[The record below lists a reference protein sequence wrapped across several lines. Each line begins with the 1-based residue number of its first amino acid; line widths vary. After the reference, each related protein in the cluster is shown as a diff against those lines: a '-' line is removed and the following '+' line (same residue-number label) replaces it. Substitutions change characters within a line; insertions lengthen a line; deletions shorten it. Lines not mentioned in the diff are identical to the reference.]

1 MNIGRLLQEGHMS
14 HYSRLLDLKSESPKK
29 SLFLFGPRQTGK
41 PFLLKKTFPQ
51 APFYNLLLADTFF
64 KISQRPQ
71 IIREELLALAKRP
84 QVVIIDEIQ
93 KLPILL
99 DEVQNLIET
108 GYHFILTGSSARK
121 LKRGVGNLLGGRART
136 RHLFPLVTREIPK
149 YDLIR
154 LLNYGAIPSIYDSG
168 EPEIDLESYVGNYLK
183 EEVQAEGLIRKIENF
198 SRFLQVAALS
208 NTELINFANI
218 GSDAGVPAR
227 SVAEYFTILED
238 TLLGYLLE
246 PYTKTKKRKAI
257 TTAKFYFFD
266 VGVCN
271 VLAGRKNIKPKT
283 ELFGKVLEHLIF
295 TELKAF
301 CHYHHDPR
309 ILSYWRSK
317 SGYEV
322 DFLLADET
330 AIEVK
335 ASGMVTERHCTGLKA
350 LGEELNLKKKIIV
363 SLDHSPRRM
372 GSIEILPVQIFLHKL
387 WNKEI

>member
-1 MNIGRLLQEGHMS
+1 MAD
-14 HYSRLLDLKSESPKK
+14 YPRLLDLKNESEKK
-29 SLFLFGPRQTGK
+29 SLFVFGPRQTGK
-41 PFLLKKTFPQ
+41 TFLLKKTFPQ
-51 APFYNLLLADTFF
+51 APFYNLLLADTFL

-71 IIREELLALAKRP
+71 IIREELLALPKRP
-84 QVVIIDEIQ
+84 PVVIIDEIQ

-99 DEVQNLIET
+99 DEVQNLIEQ

-121 LKRGVGNLLGGRART
+121 LKRGAGNLLGGRART
-136 RHLFPLVTREIPK
+136 KHLFPLVSREILN

-154 LLNYGAIPSIYDSG
+154 MLNYGAIPSIYDSG
-168 EPEIDLESYVGNYLK
+168 EPEADLESYVGNYLK
-183 EEVQAEGLIRKIENF
+183 EEIQAEGLIRKIENF

-208 NTELINFANI
+208 NAQLINFANI

-246 PYTKTKKRKAI
+246 PYTKTKQRKAI
-257 TTAKFYFFD
+257 TTPKFYFFD
-266 VGVCN
+266 LGVCN

-283 ELFGKVLEHLIF
+283 ELFGNALEHFIF

-301 CHYHHDPR
+301 CHYHHDQR
-309 ILSYWRSK
+309 QLSFWRSK

-322 DFLLADET
+322 DFLLDDET

-335 ASGMVTERHCTGLKA
+335 ASGMITERHCTGLKA
-350 LGEELNLKKKIIV
+350 LSDELNLKKRIIV
-363 SLDHSPRRM
+363 SLDQSPRKM
-372 GSIEILPVQIFLHKL
+372 NNIEILPVQVFLQKL

>member
-1 MNIGRLLQEGHMS
+1 MKD
-14 HYSRLLDLKSESPKK
+14 YSRLIDLKNEIRKK

-41 PFLLKKTFPQ
+41 TFLLQKTFPQ

-84 QVVIIDEIQ
+84 PVVIIDEIQ

-99 DEVQNLIET
+99 DEVQHLIEQ

-121 LKRGVGNLLGGRART
+121 LKRGSGNLLGGRART

-183 EEVQAEGLIRKIENF
+183 EEIQAEGLIRKIENF

-208 NTELINFANI
+208 SAELINFANI

-271 VLAGRKNIKPKT
+271 TLAGRKNIMPKT
-283 ELFGKVLEHLIF
+283 ELFGKVLEHFIF

-301 CHYHHDPR
+301 CHYHHDQR
-309 ILSYWRSK
+309 ALGYWRSK

-335 ASGMVTERHCTGLKA
+335 ASGMITERHCTGLKA

-363 SLDHSPRRM
+363 SLDQSPRRM